1 VDVAVAKSTMDG
13 KDRSLI
19 SIVART
25 GLLAFVAVF
34 VVVIPAVSSAVVLPE
49 ATNMSLA
56 VEYYDMARRIFFA
69 SLALSG
75 VNIVYAFKFMNRKPL
90 SRTHRALKK

>member
-1 VDVAVAKSTMDG
+1 MDR

-19 SIVART
+19 SILTRT
-25 GLLAFVAVF
+25 GLLAFVAAF

-56 VEYYDMARRIFFA
+56 VEYYETARRVFFA

-75 VNIVYAFKFMNRKPL
+75 VNIVYAFTSMNRKSL
-90 SRTHRALKK
+90 TQ